1 MKFALVSVALPM
13 LARVFYLTN
22 VFRGLKDMG
31 MRKLK
36 KNVAENKFMFPLE
49 MYTSLPGSVIIT
61 SYILNE
67 KKPDLLE
74 IRKKWKY
81 YTRHGLGF
89 DFSDPEYLK
98 KLCEKFEVKMFPLEL
113 AAYVQSEFNA
123 LICPYFE
130 DEEGIKTVWPLR
142 EDGYFSRTLRKGKIY
157 PLAEKVAENG

>member
-1 MKFALVSVALPM
+1 
-13 LARVFYLTN
+13 
-22 VFRGLKDMG
+22 MG
-31 MRKLK
+31 IRKLK

-67 KKPDLLE
+67 EKPDLLE

-98 KLCEKFEVKMFPLEL
+98 KLCEKFEVKMFPLKL

-130 DEEGIKTVWPLR
+130 DEEGIKTIWPLR
-142 EDGYFSRTLRKGKIY
+142 EDGYYSRTLRKGKIY
-157 PLAEKVAENG
+157 PLSEKVEKAV

>member
-1 MKFALVSVALPM
+1 
-13 LARVFYLTN
+13 
-22 VFRGLKDMG
+22 
-31 MRKLK
+31 
-36 KNVAENKFMFPLE
+36 

-67 KKPDLLE
+67 EKPDLLE

-130 DEEGIKTVWPLR
+130 DEEGFKTIWPLR

-157 PLAEKVAENG
+157 PLSEKVEKDKAV

>member
-1 MKFALVSVALPM
+1 
-13 LARVFYLTN
+13 
-22 VFRGLKDMG
+22 MG
-31 MRKLK
+31 IRKLK

-67 KKPDLLE
+67 EKPDLLQ

-89 DFSDPEYLK
+89 DFSDPDYLK

-130 DEEGIKTVWPLR
+130 NEEGFKTIWPLR
-142 EDGYFSRTLRKGKIY
+142 EDGYYSRTLRKGKIY
-157 PLAEKVAENG
+157 PLSEKVEKAV

>member
-1 MKFALVSVALPM
+1 MRLRAIKKDVA
-13 LARVFYLTN
+13 
-22 VFRGLKDMG
+22 
-31 MRKLK
+31 
-36 KNVAENKFMFPLE
+36 KNSFLFPLE

-61 SYILNE
+61 SYILDE
-67 KKPDLLE
+67 EKPDLLQ

-130 DEEGIKTVWPLR
+130 DEEGIKTIWPLR

-157 PLAEKVAENG
+157 PLAEKVVENG

>member
-1 MKFALVSVALPM
+1 M
-13 LARVFYLTN
+13 
-22 VFRGLKDMG
+22 GL
-31 MRKLK
+31 RKLK

-67 KKPDLLE
+67 EKPDLLQ

-89 DFSDPEYLK
+89 DFSDKDYLK
-98 KLCEKFEVKMFPLEL
+98 KVCDLFEVKMFPLEL
-113 AAYVQSEFNA
+113 AAFVQSEFNA

-130 DEEGIKTVWPLR
+130 DEEGIKIIWPLR

-157 PLAEKVAENG
+157 ALAEKVAENG

>member
-1 MKFALVSVALPM
+1 
-13 LARVFYLTN
+13 
-22 VFRGLKDMG
+22 MG
-31 MRKLK
+31 IRKLK

-67 KKPDLLE
+67 EKPDLLQ

-98 KLCEKFEVKMFPLEL
+98 KVCEKFEVKMFPLEF

-130 DEEGIKTVWPLR
+130 DEEGMKTIWPLR
-142 EDGYFSRTLRKGKIY
+142 EDGYYSRTLRKGKIY
-157 PLAEKVAENG
+157 PLSEKVEKAV

>member
-1 MKFALVSVALPM
+1 M
-13 LARVFYLTN
+13 
-22 VFRGLKDMG
+22 GL
-31 MRKLK
+31 RKIK
-36 KNVAENKFMFPLE
+36 KNVAENNFIFPLE

-67 KKPDLLE
+67 EKPDLLE

-98 KLCEKFEVKMFPLEL
+98 KLCEKFEIKMFPLEL

-130 DEEGIKTVWPLR
+130 DEEGFKTIWPLR
-142 EDGYFSRTLRKGKIY
+142 EDGYYSRTLRKGKIY
-157 PLAEKVAENG
+157 PLSEKVEKAV

>member
-1 MKFALVSVALPM
+1 
-13 LARVFYLTN
+13 
-22 VFRGLKDMG
+22 MG
-31 MRKLK
+31 IRKLK
-36 KNVAENKFMFPLE
+36 KNVAENKFIFPLE

-67 KKPDLLE
+67 EKPDLLQ

-130 DEEGIKTVWPLR
+130 DEEGMKTIWPLR
-142 EDGYFSRTLRKGKIY
+142 EDGYYSRTLRKGKIY
-157 PLAEKVAENG
+157 PLSEKVEKAV

>member
-1 MKFALVSVALPM
+1 
-13 LARVFYLTN
+13 
-22 VFRGLKDMG
+22 MG
-31 MRKLK
+31 IRKLK
-36 KNVAENKFMFPLE
+36 KNVAENKFLFPLE

-67 KKPDLLE
+67 EKPDLLQ

-130 DEEGIKTVWPLR
+130 DEEGMKTIWPLR
-142 EDGYFSRTLRKGKIY
+142 EDGYYSRTLRKGKIY
-157 PLAEKVAENG
+157 PLAEKVENDKAV

>member
-1 MKFALVSVALPM
+1 M
-13 LARVFYLTN
+13 
-22 VFRGLKDMG
+22 GL
-31 MRKLK
+31 RKIK

-49 MYTSLPGSVIIT
+49 MYTSLPGSVIVT

-67 KKPDLLE
+67 EKPDLLQ

-130 DEEGIKTVWPLR
+130 DEEGIKTIWPLR

-157 PLAEKVAENG
+157 PLTEKAEEKAVENG

>member
-1 MKFALVSVALPM
+1 
-13 LARVFYLTN
+13 
-22 VFRGLKDMG
+22 MG
-31 MRKLK
+31 IRKLK
-36 KNVAENKFMFPLE
+36 KNVAENKFLFPLE

-67 KKPDLLE
+67 EKPDLLQ

-130 DEEGIKTVWPLR
+130 DEEGIKTIWPLR
-142 EDGYFSRTLRKGKIY
+142 EDGYYSRTLRKGKIY
-157 PLAEKVAENG
+157 PLSEKVENDKAV

>member
-1 MKFALVSVALPM
+1 
-13 LARVFYLTN
+13 
-22 VFRGLKDMG
+22 MG
-31 MRKLK
+31 IRKIK
-36 KNVAENKFMFPLE
+36 KNVAENNFLFPLE

-67 KKPDLLE
+67 EKPDLLQ

-98 KLCEKFEVKMFPLEL
+98 KLCEKFGVKMFPLEL

-130 DEEGIKTVWPLR
+130 DEEGMKTIWPLR
-142 EDGYFSRTLRKGKIY
+142 EDGYYSRTLRKGKIY
-157 PLAEKVAENG
+157 PLSEKVEKDKAV

>member
-1 MKFALVSVALPM
+1 M
-13 LARVFYLTN
+13 
-22 VFRGLKDMG
+22 GL
-31 MRKLK
+31 RKIK

-67 KKPDLLE
+67 EKPDLLQ

-130 DEEGIKTVWPLR
+130 DEEGMKTIWPLR
-142 EDGYFSRTLRKGKIY
+142 EDGYYSRTLRKGKIY
-157 PLAEKVAENG
+157 PLSEKVENKAV

>member
-1 MKFALVSVALPM
+1 
-13 LARVFYLTN
+13 
-22 VFRGLKDMG
+22 MG
-31 MRKLK
+31 IRKLK

-67 KKPDLLE
+67 KKPDLLQ

-98 KLCEKFEVKMFPLEL
+98 KVCEKFEVKMFPLEL

-130 DEEGIKTVWPLR
+130 DEEGMKTIWPLR
-142 EDGYFSRTLRKGKIY
+142 EDGYYSRTLRKGKIY
-157 PLAEKVAENG
+157 PLSEKVEKAV

>member
-1 MKFALVSVALPM
+1 
-13 LARVFYLTN
+13 
-22 VFRGLKDMG
+22 MG
-31 MRKLK
+31 IRKLK

-67 KKPDLLE
+67 EKPDLLQ

-113 AAYVQSEFNA
+113 AAYVQSEYNA

-130 DEEGIKTVWPLR
+130 DEEGVKTIWPLR
-142 EDGYFSRTLRKGKIY
+142 EDGYYSRTLRKGKIY
-157 PLAEKVAENG
+157 PLSEKVENDKAV

>member
-1 MKFALVSVALPM
+1 
-13 LARVFYLTN
+13 
-22 VFRGLKDMG
+22 MG
-31 MRKLK
+31 MRKIK
-36 KNVAENKFMFPLE
+36 KNVAENKFLFPLE

-67 KKPDLLE
+67 EKPDLLQ

-123 LICPYFE
+123 LICPYIE
-130 DEEGIKTVWPLR
+130 VEEGRKDILPLR
-142 EDGYFSRTLRKGKIY
+142 EDGYYSRTLRKGKIY
-157 PLAEKVAENG
+157 PLSEKVEKAV

>member
-1 MKFALVSVALPM
+1 
-13 LARVFYLTN
+13 
-22 VFRGLKDMG
+22 MG
-31 MRKLK
+31 IRKLK
-36 KNVAENKFMFPLE
+36 KNAAENKFMFPLE

-67 KKPDLLE
+67 EKPDLLQ

-113 AAYVQSEFNA
+113 AAYVQSDFNA

-130 DEEGIKTVWPLR
+130 DEEGMKTIWPLR
-142 EDGYFSRTLRKGKIY
+142 EDGYYSRTLRKGKIY
-157 PLAEKVAENG
+157 PLSEKVEKAV

>member
-1 MKFALVSVALPM
+1 
-13 LARVFYLTN
+13 
-22 VFRGLKDMG
+22 MG
-31 MRKLK
+31 IRKLK

-67 KKPDLLE
+67 EKPDLLE

-130 DEEGIKTVWPLR
+130 DEEGFKTIWPLR
-142 EDGYFSRTLRKGKIY
+142 EDGYSSRTLRKGKIY
-157 PLAEKVAENG
+157 PLSEKVEKAV

>member
-1 MKFALVSVALPM
+1 
-13 LARVFYLTN
+13 
-22 VFRGLKDMG
+22 MG
-31 MRKLK
+31 IRKLK

-67 KKPDLLE
+67 EKPDLLE

-89 DFSDPEYLK
+89 DFSDPEYLN

-130 DEEGIKTVWPLR
+130 DEEGMKTIWPLR
-142 EDGYFSRTLRKGKIY
+142 EDGYYSRTLRKGKIY
-157 PLAEKVAENG
+157 PLSEKVEKAV

>member
-1 MKFALVSVALPM
+1 
-13 LARVFYLTN
+13 
-22 VFRGLKDMG
+22 MG
-31 MRKLK
+31 IRKLK
-36 KNVAENKFMFPLE
+36 KNVAENKFLFPLE

-67 KKPDLLE
+67 EKPDLLE

-98 KLCEKFEVKMFPLEL
+98 KLCEQFEVKMFPLEL

-130 DEEGIKTVWPLR
+130 DEEGFKTIWPLR
-142 EDGYFSRTLRKGKIY
+142 EDGYYSRTLRKGKIY
-157 PLAEKVAENG
+157 PLSEKVEKDKAV

>member
-1 MKFALVSVALPM
+1 
-13 LARVFYLTN
+13 
-22 VFRGLKDMG
+22 MG
-31 MRKLK
+31 IRKLK

-67 KKPDLLE
+67 EKPDLLQ

-130 DEEGIKTVWPLR
+130 DEEGMKTIWPLR
-142 EDGYFSRTLRKGKIY
+142 EDGYYSRTLRKGKIY
-157 PLAEKVAENG
+157 PLSEKVENKAV

>member
-1 MKFALVSVALPM
+1 M
-13 LARVFYLTN
+13 
-22 VFRGLKDMG
+22 GL
-31 MRKLK
+31 RKIK
-36 KNVAENKFMFPLE
+36 KNVAENKFLFPLE

-67 KKPDLLE
+67 EKPDLLE

-123 LICPYFE
+123 LICPYIE
-130 DEEGIKTVWPLR
+130 VEEGRKDILPLR
-142 EDGYFSRTLRKGKIY
+142 EDGYYSRTLRKGKIY
-157 PLAEKVAENG
+157 PLSEKVEKAV

>member
-1 MKFALVSVALPM
+1 
-13 LARVFYLTN
+13 
-22 VFRGLKDMG
+22 MG
-31 MRKLK
+31 IRKLK

-67 KKPDLLE
+67 EKPDLLQ

-98 KLCEKFEVKMFPLEL
+98 KVCEKFEVKMFPLEL

-130 DEEGIKTVWPLR
+130 DEEGMKTIWPLR
-142 EDGYFSRTLRKGKIY
+142 EDGYYSRTLRKGKIY
-157 PLAEKVAENG
+157 PLSEKVEKDKAV

>member
-1 MKFALVSVALPM
+1 
-13 LARVFYLTN
+13 
-22 VFRGLKDMG
+22 MG
-31 MRKLK
+31 IRKLK
-36 KNVAENKFMFPLE
+36 KNVAENKFMLPLE

-67 KKPDLLE
+67 EKPDLLE

-98 KLCEKFEVKMFPLEL
+98 KVCEKFEVKMFPLEL

-130 DEEGIKTVWPLR
+130 DEEGMKTIWPLR
-142 EDGYFSRTLRKGKIY
+142 EDGYYSRTLRKGKIY
-157 PLAEKVAENG
+157 PLSEKVEKAV

>member
-1 MKFALVSVALPM
+1 M
-13 LARVFYLTN
+13 
-22 VFRGLKDMG
+22 GL
-31 MRKLK
+31 RKIK

-67 KKPDLLE
+67 EKPDLLQ

-130 DEEGIKTVWPLR
+130 DEEGMKTIWPLR
-142 EDGYFSRTLRKGKIY
+142 EDGYYSRTLRKGKIY
-157 PLAEKVAENG
+157 PLSEKVENDKAV